1 MAIMTPSTRWS
12 SLAGCLVAGLIL
24 GSAIGA
30 TRLGARSQATP
41 PEAMLDIVH
50 LQVLLDRA
58 GFSPGEI
65 DGREGSNTDRARTAF
80 QEARDLPA
88 AGDREG
94 LMAALGAQQT
104 EALTDY
110 RITRADV
117 DGPFTERIPDDL
129 EAQATLPALHYT
141 GPLEALA
148 ERFHAAPELLKR
160 LNPDSSF
167 AAGASIRVPNV
178 RIPDRSERTGA
189 PGTINHT
196 VVVSE
201 SRSTLFVRDATGTVA
216 FAAPVTTGSRHDPL
230 PLGRWKVT
238 GIQRNPAFNYNPDLF
253 WDADPSDARATIPP
267 GPNNPV
273 GVVWI
278 DLSKEHYGIH
288 GTPEPGRIGHVESHG
303 CVRLTNWDALRV
315 ADLVR
320 EGTLVLFER

>member
-1 MAIMTPSTRWS
+1 M
-12 SLAGCLVAGLIL
+12 VAGVIV

-30 TRLGARSQATP
+30 ARLGAQSQGTS

-65 DGREGSNTDRARTAF
+65 DGREGANTDRARTAF
-80 QEARDLPA
+80 QEAHDLPA
-88 AGDREG
+88 SGDREA
-94 LMAALGAQQT
+94 LMAALGAPQT

-117 DGPFTERIPDDL
+117 DGPFTDPIPEDI
-129 EAQATLPALHYT
+129 EAQATLPALQYT

-167 AAGASIRVPNV
+167 AAGESIRVPNV
-178 RIPDRSERTGA
+178 RVPDPSEGA
-189 PGTINHT
+189 DASGTSNHT

-216 FAAPVTTGSRHDPL
+216 FAAPVTTGSRRDPL

-238 GIQRNPAFNYNPDLF
+238 GVHRNPAFNYNPELF
-253 WDADPSDARATIPP
+253 WDANPSEARATIPP

-320 EGTLVLFER
+320 EGTVVVFER

>member
-1 MAIMTPSTRWS
+1 MAPSIRS
-12 SLAGCLVAGLIL
+12 SLAGAIVAG
-24 GSAIGA
+24 AIGFSVIGDL
-30 TRLGARSQATP
+30 RLDAQSRERAPGETP
-41 PEAMLDIVH
+41 DIVHLIVH

-65 DGREGSNTDRARTAF
+65 DGREGPNTERAILAF
-80 QEARDLPA
+80 QEAHDLPA
-88 AGDREG
+88 GDDRNA
-94 LMAALGAQQT
+94 LLVALGALHT
-104 EALTDY
+104 EALTAY
-110 RITRADV
+110 TVTRADV
-117 DGPFTERIPDDL
+117 DGPFTTWIPADI
-129 EAQATLPALHYT
+129 EAQAKLPALHYT

-148 ERFHAAPELLKR
+148 ERFHAAPELLRR

-167 AAGASIRVPNV
+167 AAGEAIKVPNV
-178 RIPDRSERTGA
+178 RLRNPSDGA
-189 PGTINHT
+189 DAAGDVT

-201 SRSTLFVRDATGTVA
+201 ARSTLFVRDAAGQVT

-230 PLGRWKVT
+230 PLGQWTVT
-238 GIQRNPAFNYNPDLF
+238 GIHRDPAFHYNPKLF
-253 WDADPSDARATIPP
+253 WDADPSDARATVPA

-315 ADLVR
+315 AELVR
-320 EGTLVLFER
+320 EGTVVRFDR